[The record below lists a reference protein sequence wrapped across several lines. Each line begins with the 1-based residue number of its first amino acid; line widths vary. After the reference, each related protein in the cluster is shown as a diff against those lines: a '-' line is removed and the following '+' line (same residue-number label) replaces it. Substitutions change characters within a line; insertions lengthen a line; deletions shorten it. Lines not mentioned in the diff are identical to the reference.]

1 MREQFGT
8 KLKKIR
14 IEKNM
19 SQDEMATFLGTSKQ
33 VISRYE
39 TNQRTPKIT
48 TAQEY
53 AIKLNV
59 PLIYLIDDTVT
70 SFGPPGNNN
79 SNSSISLSSER
90 HMPSEDLEILSLYT
104 QLDEIDKAEIRGEIK
119 GMLRADKYTDARKK
133 GDTEQVKQNPP
144 KGGVG

>member
-1 MREQFGT
+1 MTEQFGT

-39 TNQRTPKIT
+39 KNQRTPKIT

-53 AIKLNV
+53 AVKLNV
-59 PLIYLIDDTVT
+59 PLLYLIDDTVT
-70 SFGPPGNNN
+70 SLDFSDNNDSDN
-79 SNSSISLSSER
+79 LISLGRSIS
-90 HMPSEDLEILSLYT
+90 SEDLEILTLYM
-104 QLDEIDKAEIRGEIK
+104 QLDEIDRAEIRGEIR
-119 GMLRADKYTDARKK
+119 GMLRANKYTDTKK
-133 GDTEQVKQNPP
+133 ENNEKTLP

>member
-1 MREQFGT
+1 MTEQFGT

-39 TNQRTPKIT
+39 KNQRTPKIT

-53 AIKLNV
+53 AVKLNV
-59 PLIYLIDDTVT
+59 PLLYLIDDTVT
-70 SFGPPGNNN
+70 SLDFSDNNDSDN
-79 SNSSISLSSER
+79 LISLGRSIS
-90 HMPSEDLEILSLYT
+90 SEDLEILTLYM
-104 QLDEIDKAEIRGEIK
+104 QLDEIDRAEIRGEIR
-119 GMLRADKYTDARKK
+119 GMLRANKYTDTKK
-133 GDTEQVKQNPP
+133 ENTEKTLP

>member
-1 MREQFGT
+1 MTEQFGT

-39 TNQRTPKIT
+39 KNQRTPKIT

-53 AIKLNV
+53 AVKLNV
-59 PLIYLIDDTVT
+59 PLLYLIDDTVT
-70 SFGPPGNNN
+70 SLDFSDNNDSDN
-79 SNSSISLSSER
+79 LISLGRSIS
-90 HMPSEDLEILSLYT
+90 SEDLEILTLYM
-104 QLDEIDKAEIRGEIK
+104 QLDEIDRAEIRGEIK
-119 GMLRADKYTDARKK
+119 GMLRANKYTDTKK
-133 GDTEQVKQNPP
+133 ENNEKTLP